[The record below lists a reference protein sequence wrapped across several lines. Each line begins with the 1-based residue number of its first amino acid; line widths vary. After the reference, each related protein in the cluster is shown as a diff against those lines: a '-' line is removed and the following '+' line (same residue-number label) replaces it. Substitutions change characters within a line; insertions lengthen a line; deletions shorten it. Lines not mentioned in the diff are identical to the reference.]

1 MFEIIDDR
9 VSKYWKVDVTEK
21 SILFWPEAFYEKYFH
36 DDLLEGEDNASK
48 SFFEIKK
55 KMDEEF

>member
-1 MFEIIDDR
+1 M
-9 VSKYWKVDVTEK
+9 SKYWKVDVTEK